1 MAELASLCCLSTA
14 ATDHAWPS
22 APLQH
27 QALPVAPGARLHA
40 AHDRLRQEV
49 RCWRRAGPAGHG
61 RGWKVAF
68 GRVRAAVPMSV
79 RDTLLD
85 RLGDPYEVA
94 AAVQAAVQ
102 DISAAAPRL
111 LAEHPHLAAR
121 RLWCAERQQRLREAL
136 EALHSPAAGVPLHP

>member
-1 MAELASLCCLSTA
+1 MAWVWGMAAFQQPPSGLPKSREDAPLRSCASLSI
-14 ATDHAWPS
+14 
-22 APLQH
+22 APTR
-27 QALPVAPGARLHA
+27 P
-40 AHDRLRQEV
+40 
-49 RCWRRAGPAGHG
+49 RAQ
-61 RGWKVAF
+61 VAF

>member
-1 MAELASLCCLSTA
+1 MTDYVRKSAVGGGRDRRGMEGAGRRRVVKQWARQHGLGLGHGGLPA
-14 ATDHAWPS
+14 ATVR
-22 APLQH
+22 
-27 QALPVAPGARLHA
+27 VA
-40 AHDRLRQEV
+40 QEP
-49 RCWRRAGPAGHG
+49 RG
-61 RGWKVAF
+61 RTVAILVAF